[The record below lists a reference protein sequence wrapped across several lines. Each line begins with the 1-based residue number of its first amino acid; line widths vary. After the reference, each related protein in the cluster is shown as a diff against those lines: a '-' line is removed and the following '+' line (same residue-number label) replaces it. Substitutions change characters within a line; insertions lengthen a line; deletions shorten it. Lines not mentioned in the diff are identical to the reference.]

1 MTMGE
6 ALRAIGLWLAAV
18 AFCVAGAAAGF
29 ALFFVLHY
37 ITG

>member
-6 ALRAIGLWLAAV
+6 VIRALGLWLAAV
-18 AFCVAGAAAGF
+18 ALCIGGAAAGF